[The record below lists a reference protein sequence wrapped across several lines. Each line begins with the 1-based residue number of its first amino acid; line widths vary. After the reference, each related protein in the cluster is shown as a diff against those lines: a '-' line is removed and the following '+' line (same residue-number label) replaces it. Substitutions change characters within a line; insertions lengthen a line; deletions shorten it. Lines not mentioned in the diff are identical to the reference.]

1 MSAIGQAVFS
11 VKYIVFSVIYSI
23 IPPSPRRPVLQMSNT
38 ESWRGKVTFP
48 GLHSW
53 LCVTDLPQPAVRPG
67 ASYRVSLSLH
77 KNGGLCVWNSSCI
90 LSNKC
95 EPGKFLLLPGL
106 ATTCLCSVTQTNTA
120 LFTHHPFTED
130 PNRKAVM
137 NKR

>member
-11 VKYIVFSVIYSI
+11 VKYIEFSVIYSI
-23 IPPSPRRPVLQMSNT
+23 IPPSPRHPVLQMRNT

-53 LCVTDLPQPAVRPG
+53 LCVTDLPQPAVRPAAG
-67 ASYRVSLSLH
+67 YPASLSLH

-90 LSNKC
+90 LSDKC

-106 ATTCLCSVTQTNTA
+106 VTLASAPSLKPILLCSHITPLLRA
-120 LFTHHPFTED
+120 LTG
-130 PNRKAVM
+130 RL
-137 NKR
+137 